1 MTIELRT
8 FASGDTDYISKM
20 NANVE
25 AIKAAID
32 ALQSQ
37 AAGAG
42 GVNEITIGMFW
53 ESLFSGADCILG
65 PGSYKVTQH
74 ASTVTVAPG
83 TMYMA
88 DQQTVISLFSEATL
102 NFQGQTS
109 GLYYIVAGST
119 GTPVISSTQSPGTV
133 YSVQWT
139 GSGFVGEPVLI
150 ALCLYD
156 AAEATASRSSD
167 ALGEMESPP
176 EIPQLYTTLDER
188 LEAAET
194 LAVQAAKDAQVALEV
209 AYEGVP
215 GSSSGVRKV
224 GISLDGSGVPLTTGV
239 KGIVQLDYDGII
251 LGWSAVAD
259 KVGGITMDVCLK
271 HSAPPPEA
279 PAIPNTTTDKISG
292 SAPIRIAS
300 AQSAAGGASSVST
313 WTKQSTGQHISQ
325 WDVLLFNVTFV
336 AVVTRVTLYLRIQ
349 EV

>member
-25 AIKAAID
+25 ALKAAID

-42 GVNEITIGMFW
+42 GVNEITVGMFW
-53 ESLFSGADCILG
+53 ESLFSGADCLLG
-65 PGSYKVTQH
+65 PGSYKPTQH

-83 TMYMA
+83 TMYLA
-88 DQQTVISLFSEATL
+88 DQQTVISLFSETTL

-109 GLYYIVAGST
+109 GTYYIVAGST
-119 GTPVISSTQSPGTV
+119 GVPILSGTMSAGTV

-139 GSGFVGEPVLI
+139 GGGFIGEPVRI
-150 ALCLYD
+150 ALCLFD
-156 AAEATASRSSD
+156 AAEATASRESE
-167 ALGEMESPP
+167 ALGAGLSPP
-176 EIPQLYTTLDER
+176 EGTQIYATLDER
-188 LEAAET
+188 LEATEE
-194 LAVQAAKDAQVALEV
+194 LAVQAASDAQVALEV

-215 GSSSGVRKV
+215 GGGSGIRKV
-224 GISLDGSGVPLTTGV
+224 GISLDGSGVPLTTGI
-239 KGIVQLDYDGII
+239 KGLVQLDYDGVI

-259 KVGGITMDVCLK
+259 KVGGITVDVCVK
-271 HSAPPPEA
+271 HSADPPNA
-279 PAIPNTTTDKISG
+279 PAIPNTTTDKISA

-300 AQSAAGGASSVST
+300 AQSAAGDETSVST
-313 WTKQSTGQHISQ
+313 WVQHTPGQHIDK